1 MNFLKKLYHFSNSW
15 VGTIIIVLLVI
26 FFFMQPFVIPSGSMK
41 NTLLVGDFLFAKKFS
56 YGIPIPHI
64 PWAEIPILPDFNKD
78 GHLFKGE
85 GPQRGD
91 IVVFRNPR
99 NEKIHFVKRCVGMG
113 GDKVVYANKTLYV
126 RMHEGDDFMRAHYKK
141 EDLAILGSEL
151 YVKEPYKQ
159 KGIHYDDKKD
169 IEEDILRYI
178 NIQDFAMNPVYFEEL
193 GNQISPAGGNAYE
206 FDVPENEYFMM
217 GDNRDHSFDSRF
229 WGSVPY
235 KFIVGAPWF
244 VYFSVD
250 KNYNVRW
257 QRIGRLSDTLENDEK
272 YILEED
278 DEDSL
283 S

>member
-1 MNFLKKLYHFSNSW
+1 
-15 VGTIIIVLLVI
+15 
-26 FFFMQPFVIPSGSMK
+26 
-41 NTLLVGDFLFAKKFS
+41 
-56 YGIPIPHI
+56 
-64 PWAEIPILPDFNKD
+64 
-78 GHLFKGE
+78 
-85 GPQRGD
+85 
-91 IVVFRNPR
+91 
-99 NEKIHFVKRCVGMG
+99 
-113 GDKVVYANKTLYV
+113 
-126 RMHEGDDFMRAHYKK
+126 
-141 EDLAILGSEL
+141 
-151 YVKEPYKQ
+151 
-159 KGIHYDDKKD
+159 
-169 IEEDILRYI
+169 
-178 NIQDFAMNPVYFEEL
+178 MNPVYFEEL

-235 KFIVGAPWF
+235 KFIVGTPWF

>member
-99 NEKIHFVKRCVGMG
+99 NEKIHFVKRCVGVG
-113 GDKVVYANKTLYV
+113 GDKVVYTNKTLYV

-141 EDLAILGSEL
+141 EDLAILGGEL

-235 KFIVGAPWF
+235 KFIVGTPWF

>member
-1 MNFLKKLYHFSNSW
+1 M
-15 VGTIIIVLLVI
+15 
-26 FFFMQPFVIPSGSMK
+26 
-41 NTLLVGDFLFAKKFS
+41 
-56 YGIPIPHI
+56 
-64 PWAEIPILPDFNKD
+64 
-78 GHLFKGE
+78 
-85 GPQRGD
+85 
-91 IVVFRNPR
+91 FRNPR

-141 EDLAILGSEL
+141 EDLAILGGEL
-151 YVKEPYKQ
+151 NVKEPYKQ

>member
-141 EDLAILGSEL
+141 EDLAILGGEL

-235 KFIVGAPWF
+235 KFIVGTPWF

>member
-99 NEKIHFVKRCVGMG
+99 NEKIHFVKRCVGVG
-113 GDKVVYANKTLYV
+113 GDKVVYTNKTLYV

-141 EDLAILGSEL
+141 EDLAILGGEL

-206 FDVPENEYFMM
+206 FDIPENEYFMM